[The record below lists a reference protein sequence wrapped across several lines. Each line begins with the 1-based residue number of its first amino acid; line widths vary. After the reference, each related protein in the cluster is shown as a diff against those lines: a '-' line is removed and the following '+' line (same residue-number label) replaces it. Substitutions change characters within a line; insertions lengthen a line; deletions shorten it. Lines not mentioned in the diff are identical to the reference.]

1 MLKKNQDKGFTLLE
15 LTISV
20 AVLSIGLLAVASMVH
35 MVMNSN
41 KQSSHLTTA
50 INLVQAKIDD
60 LRVGDYADIVD
71 GEEFDLDEDGVAG
84 NGIFD
89 RAVSVT
95 ENLTPTVKII
105 QVSVSWSD
113 NNARSVNMRTMV
125 AGP

>member
-1 MLKKNQDKGFTLLE
+1 MLTNTREEGFTLLE
-15 LTISV
+15 VTISV

-41 KQSSHLTTA
+41 QQSGHLTTA

-60 LRVGDYADIVD
+60 LRVGDYASIVD
-71 GEEFDLDEDGVAG
+71 EVESDLDENGVAG

-89 RAVSVT
+89 RAVSMS
-95 ENLTPTVKII
+95 ESFTPAVKTIE
-105 QVSVSWSD
+105 VSVTWND
-113 NNARSVNMRTMV
+113 NNQRHVTMRTML

>member
-105 QVSVSWSD
+105 EVSVSWSD

>member
-41 KQSSHLTTA
+41 KQSSHMTTA

-60 LRVGDYADIVD
+60 LRVGDYADIAD
-71 GEEFDLDEDGVAG
+71 SEESDLDEDGVAG

-105 QVSVSWSD
+105 EVSVSWND
-113 NNARSVNMRTMV
+113 NNPRSVNMRTML

>member
-1 MLKKNQDKGFTLLE
+1 MLKKNQEEGFTLLE

>member
-1 MLKKNQDKGFTLLE
+1 MFKKNQDKGFTLLE

-105 QVSVSWSD
+105 EVSVSWND
-113 NNARSVNMRTMV
+113 NNPRNVNMRTMI